1 MFNWSFCNLIGD
13 NRFSVILH
21 KSLMLGRPDPLRV
34 LPRGCGYARLVVY
47 YDHSL
52 VVTDTNTPSKFQIL
66 ILFELWVS
74 NDRKK
79 KKKRILHIIAP

>member
-34 LPRGCGYARLVVY
+34 LPRGCGYASAL
-47 YDHSL
+47 SL
-52 VVTDTNTPSKFQIL
+52 LLFSDTADRSTEEETPIARA
-66 ILFELWVS
+66 VS
-74 NDRKK
+74 GS
-79 KKKRILHIIAP
+79 LCV